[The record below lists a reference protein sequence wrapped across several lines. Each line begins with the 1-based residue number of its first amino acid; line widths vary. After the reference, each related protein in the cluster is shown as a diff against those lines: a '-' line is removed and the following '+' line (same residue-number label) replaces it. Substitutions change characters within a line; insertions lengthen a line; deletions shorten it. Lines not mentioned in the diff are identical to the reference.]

1 MKLKKNSVQL
11 LIIPHQKGGGGLS
24 DIRVQMKRD
33 REAGSME
40 RINESGVE
48 IKAGWPAHM

>member
-1 MKLKKNSVQL
+1 MKFKKNSVQL
-11 LIIPHQKGGGGLS
+11 LIIPHQKGGVSG
-24 DIRVQMKRD
+24 VQMKRD